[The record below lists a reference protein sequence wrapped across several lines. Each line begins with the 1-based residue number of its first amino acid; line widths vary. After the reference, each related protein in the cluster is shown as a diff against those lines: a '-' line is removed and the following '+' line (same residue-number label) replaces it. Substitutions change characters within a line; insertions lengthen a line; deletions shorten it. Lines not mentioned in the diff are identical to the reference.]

1 MTAFSVGRGVA
12 EVRAA
17 VGLAPV
23 TCEWWEWLLARALL
37 GVAAGCCACAG
48 AGRVP
53 RGRWERGRRGGGEVR
68 ALAAEPTFFSLTEV
82 PGASALL
89 ATAGR
94 RTSPKLSFQEGR
106 KSTQS
111 KRQRIDYA
119 PVVRADRLNVESIP
133 AERKLRCAGQ
143 PVRSRD

>member
-1 MTAFSVGRGVA
+1 MR
-12 EVRAA
+12 
-17 VGLAPV
+17 
-23 TCEWWEWLLARALL
+23 CWEWLLAAARALAL
-37 GVAAGCCACAG
+37 AGCRAAGG
-48 AGRVP
+48 SV
-53 RGRWERGRRGGGEVR
+53 GGGEVR

-119 PVVRADRLNVESIP
+119 PVVGADRLNVESMV
-133 AERKLRCAGQ
+133 AVQ
-143 PVRSRD
+143 